1 VVAWIGQTGHQAKNP
16 LACDELVTK
25 VNFPNPL
32 GANLHNDV
40 KPHIERLVFR
50 DSSSSS
56 PLALQRMDGHGSAH
70 NQNKDQL
77 ASSISSRNNGQI
89 YLERQQNKNKFSI
102 ACLRTEKQNRSRQ

>member
-1 VVAWIGQTGHQAKNP
+1 VVALIGQTGHQAKNP

-50 DSSSSS
+50 DSSSS
-56 PLALQRMDGHGSAH
+56 PPALQRMDTAQHT
-70 NQNKDQL
+70 
-77 ASSISSRNNGQI
+77 I
-89 YLERQQNKNKFSI
+89 
-102 ACLRTEKQNRSRQ
+102 RTKTN